1 LQYLA
6 QTNVKTTT
14 VSMMK
19 TKEKK
24 PNPNKPDQSIN
35 FFTFPF
41 RQKRCPGFKAVFQL
55 QNISN
60 NKTKRISEYYTI
72 KLFQYQN

>member
-14 VSMMK
+14 ASMMK
-19 TKEKK
+19 TKKK
-24 PNPNKPDQSIN
+24 TPNPNKPDQLIN
-35 FFTFPF
+35 FFPFPF
-41 RQKRCPGFKAVFQL
+41 RQKGYPGFKAVFQF

-60 NKTKRISEYYTI
+60 NKTKHIPEYYTI